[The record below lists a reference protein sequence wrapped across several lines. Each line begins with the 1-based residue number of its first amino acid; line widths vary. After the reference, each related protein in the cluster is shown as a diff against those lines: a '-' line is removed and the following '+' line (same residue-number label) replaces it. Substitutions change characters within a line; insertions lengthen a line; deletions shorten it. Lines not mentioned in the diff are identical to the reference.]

1 MIFNKNI
8 NNLYNTIINYFMP
21 NNNYIYI
28 NNKNIIYTYTLYNIL
43 ELVDNKPI
51 YDEYIVIQKYNNN
64 YIN

>member
-8 NNLYNTIINYFMP
+8 NNLYNTIINYFIP

-43 ELVDNKPI
+43 EIVDNKPI